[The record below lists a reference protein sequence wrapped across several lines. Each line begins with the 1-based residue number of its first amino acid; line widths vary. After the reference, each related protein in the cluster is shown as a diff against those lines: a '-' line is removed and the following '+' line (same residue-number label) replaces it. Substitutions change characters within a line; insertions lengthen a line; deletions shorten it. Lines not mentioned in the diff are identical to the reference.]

1 MQFRWQFFI
10 INSCFWLVNI
20 LLQEFDTLSNKD
32 RKTIKQQI
40 YGQKQQKNTK
50 KQKNKKN
57 KNENIKFLILNTL
70 HWPVI

>member
-20 LLQEFDTLSNKD
+20 LLQEFDALSSKD
-32 RKTIKQQI
+32 RKTIKQQV
-40 YGQKQQKNTK
+40 YGQKQQNNTK
-50 KQKNKKN
+50 KKKKN